1 MAERW
6 RGKTVTIAV
15 AVFLGV
21 LTLVL
26 LAGSGLR
33 PLTIFA
39 LSLFCGG
46 SFGNLLDRITG
57 KGIVVDFLNL
67 AWNDFSPYIFNV
79 ADILIVLGGGLFLL
93 SALMGLGRLVTGGK
107 ALP

>member
-1 MAERW
+1 M
-6 RGKTVTIAV
+6 
-15 AVFLGV
+15 FLAL

-33 PLTIFA
+33 PLTVFA

-46 SFGNLLDRITG
+46 SFGNLLDRVTG
-57 KGIVVDFLNL
+57 NGIVVDFLNL

-79 ADILIVLGGGLFLL
+79 ADILIVLGAGLFIL
-93 SALMGLGRLVTGGK
+93 SALMGLARLIVGGGK
-107 ALP
+107 AL